1 MQLIALGDIPM
12 KLQKS
17 KLMLAQT
24 PAPPYYAVIFSSLRA
39 DDDPAYYET
48 ALRMVELAREQPGFL
63 GMESARNEVGITVSY
78 WENEEAIRRWKQ
90 QTEHLEAQQ
99 SGRKSWYSAY
109 SVRVCRVERAYAF
122 G

>member
-1 MQLIALGDIPM
+1 
-12 KLQKS
+12 
-17 KLMLAQT
+17 MLAQT

-39 DDDPAYYET
+39 DDDPAYHET

-78 WENEEAIRRWKQ
+78 WESEEAIRLWKQ

-99 SGRKSWYSAY
+99 SGRKNWYSAY
-109 SVRVCRVERAYAF
+109 SVRVCRVERAYEFAAK
-122 G
+122 